1 MIKRLDREFYKQDA
15 VSAAKNLLGKLLIR
29 EIEDELIITKIVETE
44 AYLGAE
50 DKASHA
56 FANNRTERTKVMFKE
71 GGYAYIYLIYGMHY
85 LLNIVTG
92 KENSPEAVLIRALE
106 PLEGFDL
113 LKKNRKIKSDKL
125 ADLTNGP
132 GKLTQAL
139 NIDKNFNNY
148 DLVEGDILYLGED
161 SENKESPV
169 IKSAKRI
176 NIDYAE
182 EYKDKEW
189 RFYIN
194 DSLFL
199 SK

>member
-1 MIKRLDREFYKQDA
+1 MIKKLDKEFYKQDA
-15 VSAAKNLLGKLLIR
+15 VSAAKKLLGKLLIR
-29 EIEDELIITKIVETE
+29 EIGDKLIITKIVETE

-56 FANNRTERTKVMFKE
+56 FANNRTKRTKVMFKE
-71 GGYAYIYLIYGMHY
+71 GGYAYIYLIYGMYY

-92 KENSPEAVLIRALE
+92 KENSPEAVLIRAIE
-106 PLEGFDL
+106 PVKGLDL
-113 LKKNRKIKSDKL
+113 IKKNRNIKSNRL

-139 NIDKNFNNY
+139 NIDKSFNNY
-148 DLVEGDILYLGED
+148 DLVEGDKLYLGED
-161 SENKESPV
+161 TENNESPIV
-169 IKSAKRI
+169 KSAKRI

-182 EYKDKEW
+182 EYRHKKW
-189 RFYIN
+189 RFYIEN
-194 DSLFL
+194 NNFL

>member
-113 LKKNRKIKSDKL
+113 LKKNRKIKSEKL

-139 NIDKNFNNY
+139 NIDKRFNNY

-182 EYKDKEW
+182 EYKYKEW

>member
-71 GGYAYIYLIYGMHY
+71 GGYAYIYLIYGMYY

-106 PLEGFDL
+106 PLEGLDL

-148 DLVEGDILYLGED
+148 DLVEGDKLYLGED
-161 SENKESPV
+161 TENKESPV

-194 DSLFL
+194 ESLFL

>member
-139 NIDKNFNNY
+139 NIDKRFNNY

>member
-1 MIKRLDREFYKQDA
+1 MIKRLDREFYIQDA

-85 LLNIVTG
+85 LFNIVTG

-106 PLEGFDL
+106 PLEGLDL

-139 NIDKNFNNY
+139 NIDKSFNNY
-148 DLVEGDILYLGED
+148 DLVEGDKLYLGED
-161 SENKESPV
+161 SENMESPL